1 MSRLPANMAMAQQGE
16 SLDALAWR
24 IYGQQTSA
32 LLPQLIDINPEVL
45 PHAILPQH
53 YLVRLPDQP
62 VERTTRPTLKLWD

>member
-1 MSRLPANMAMAQQGE
+1 MNSAMAQQGE

-32 LLPQLIDINPEVL
+32 LLPQLIDINPHLL

-53 YLVRLPDQP
+53 QVVWLPDQP
-62 VERTTRPTLKLWD
+62 VERTQRPTLKLWD